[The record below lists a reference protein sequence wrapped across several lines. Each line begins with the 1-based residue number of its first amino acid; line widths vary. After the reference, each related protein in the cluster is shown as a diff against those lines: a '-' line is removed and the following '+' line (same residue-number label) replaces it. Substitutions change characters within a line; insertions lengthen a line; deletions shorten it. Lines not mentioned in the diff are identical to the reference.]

1 MGKDHRLLLELVE
14 LVDSVDMALMSA
26 ERGDDGK
33 LHAWLEEIEDEASK
47 LVAKTRD
54 AAFDE

>member
-14 LVDSVDMALMSA
+14 LADSVDMALMSA

-33 LHAWLEEIEDEASK
+33 LHTWLGEIEDKASK

-54 AAFDE
+54 AGLEE